1 MAPSTASGSAT
12 SSAIRSSATTSWPLS
27 GRIPANSRPSCPP
40 APASKTLTRTPR
52 KGGGRSPHTR
62 YVPRETP
69 LRFRVLPKVLL
80 ESLPVF
86 SERIIEF
93 YQLARVLTDGLDGFD
108 PRAQALE
115 EHLISGQSAQVLR
128 QV

>member
-40 APASKTLTRTPR
+40 APVSKTLTKTPR
-52 KGGGRSPHTR
+52 GGRSPHAR

-69 LRFRVLPKVLL
+69 LRIRVLPTVLL
-80 ESLPVF
+80 ESLSVF